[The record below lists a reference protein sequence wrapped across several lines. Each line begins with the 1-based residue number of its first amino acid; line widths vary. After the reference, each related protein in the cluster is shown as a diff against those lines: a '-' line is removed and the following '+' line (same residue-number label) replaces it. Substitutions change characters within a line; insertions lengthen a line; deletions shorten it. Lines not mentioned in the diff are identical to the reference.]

1 MLMELKDA
9 FLFLMDIFKGKLP
22 LHDLYLLVFIIVVTS
37 IAETIQEKRKQSS
50 RSKNTIFI
58 YLKWIPI
65 SFLASSI
72 YLTSFYFI
80 TNLFT
85 KFLFTAEVFHQEQN
99 VRSIAIMSLAMT
111 SIVSLIIA
119 IWKLY
124 SFFTVKKALLTL
136 ISNSLL
142 IAMGVYFI
150 NMFWYEAIIMPIWCY
165 GIIGLVNTIFISF
178 LLLKERENLQSNPS
192 PINAVDQ

>member
-1 MLMELKDA
+1 NA
-9 FLFLMDIFKGKLP
+9 
-22 LHDLYLLVFIIVVTS
+22 
-37 IAETIQEKRKQSS
+37 
-50 RSKNTIFI
+50 IFI

-72 YLTSFYFI
+72 YLTSFYFL

-178 LLLKERENLQSNPS
+178 LLLK
-192 PINAVDQ
+192 DQ

>member
-1 MLMELKDA
+1 MELKDA

-124 SFFTVKKALLTL
+124 SFFIVKKALLTL

-165 GIIGLVNTIFISF
+165 GIIGLINTIFISF
-178 LLLKERENLQSNPS
+178 LLLKERENLQSNSS
-192 PINAVDQ
+192 PINGVD

>member
-124 SFFTVKKALLTL
+124 SFFIVKKALLTL

-165 GIIGLVNTIFISF
+165 GIIGLINTIFISF
-178 LLLKERENLQSNPS
+178 LLLKERENLQSNSS
-192 PINAVDQ
+192 PINGVD

>member
-37 IAETIQEKRKQSS
+37 IAETIQEKRKPSN
-50 RSKNTIFI
+50 RSKNAIFI

-65 SFLASSI
+65 SFLASSM
-72 YLTSFYFI
+72 YLTSFYFL
-80 TNLFT
+80 TNIFT
-85 KFLFTAEVFHQEQN
+85 KFFFTAEVFHQEQN
-99 VRSIAIMSLAMT
+99 VRSIALMSLTMT
-111 SIVSLIIA
+111 SIAALIIA
-119 IWKLY
+119 IWRLY
-124 SFFTVKKALLTL
+124 SFFIVKKALLTL

-142 IAMGVYFI
+142 IAIGVYFI
-150 NMFWYEAIIMPIWCY
+150 NMLWYEALRMPIWCY

-178 LLLKERENLQSNPS
+178 LLLKERENLQSNSS